1 MLFGS
6 VVDCVHSGVSN
17 HCLPGKVSFISIAKK
32 KKQKVKNTTG
42 QDEKQAHWET

>member
-32 KKQKVKNTTG
+32 KKTKS
-42 QDEKQAHWET
+42 EKYNWAG